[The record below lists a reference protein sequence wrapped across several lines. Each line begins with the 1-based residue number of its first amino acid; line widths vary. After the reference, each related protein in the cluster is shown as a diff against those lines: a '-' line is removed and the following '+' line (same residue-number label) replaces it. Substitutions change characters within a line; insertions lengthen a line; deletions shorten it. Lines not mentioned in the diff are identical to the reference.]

1 MPAQSLIDASRTQL
15 LSFLPRGWLRHP
27 GTWTYKLF
35 DGLAV
40 EVARL
45 RERITDL
52 GDESNPGAPVE
63 MVDEW
68 EEALDLPDPLL
79 PAPTTLE
86 ERQQLIAAKLLDS
99 IGHTETDL
107 RAIAASLGY
116 EYIRITRLEPFECGY
131 SECGAPL
138 DNDHYSHVVVIGYAP
153 GDLDEALEAALLR
166 VKRANADFFFEHID
180 ELDVLLIDGEP
191 LLIDGEELLV

>member
-52 GDESNPGAPVE
+52 GDESIPGEPVE
-63 MVDEW
+63 TIDEW
-68 EEALDLPDPLL
+68 EDALGLPDPLL
-79 PAPTTLE
+79 PEPETLE
-86 ERQQLIAAKLLDS
+86 DRQALVAAKLLDS
-99 IGHTETDL
+99 RGHTETDL
-107 RAIAASLGY
+107 RAIAAALGY
-116 EYIRITRLEPFECGY
+116 EPISIHHREPFECGH

-138 DNDHYSHVVVIGYAP
+138 DNDTFYAIRIVYTDP
-153 GDLDEALEAALLR
+153 GPSA
-166 VKRANADFFFEHID
+166 RA
-180 ELDVLLIDGEP
+180 
-191 LLIDGEELLV
+191 

>member
-1 MPAQSLIDASRTQL
+1 MPSQALIDASRTQL
-15 LSFLPRGWLRHP
+15 LSWLPRGWMRHP

-45 RERITDL
+45 RERIVDL
-52 GDESNPGAPVE
+52 DAESNPGAPVE

-79 PAPTTLE
+79 PAPETLE

-116 EYIRITRLEPFECGY
+116 EYIRITRLEPFECGH

-138 DNDHYSHVVVIGYAP
+138 DNDFYSHVVVIGYAP

-166 VKRANADFFFEHID
+166 VKRANADFFFETID
-180 ELDVLLIDGEP
+180 ELDGLLIDGEP
-191 LLIDGEELLV
+191 LLIDGEELLL